1 MIDSYKTGNKYMPT
15 VIVNVC
21 AVPEEKGKIL
31 KISFILSIIFIIVVL
46 VASTIKFATG
56 SGNRAEY
63 L

>member
-31 KISFILSIIFIIVVL
+31 KISFILSIIFIIVVFPWKKI
-46 VASTIKFATG
+46 SQ
-56 SGNRAEY
+56 
-63 L
+63 